1 MPTARN
7 NIVATLYDGRTIAYG
22 MATFLVNV
30 AGNYAI
36 TVTIARHRDTERV
49 LEYKLTTN
57 PITDPG
63 TPTSEVITA
72 NVVGCTLMGVGAGTT
87 ITVEVTASGF

>member
-1 MPTARN
+1 MGSTRH
-7 NIVATLYDGRTIAYG
+7 NIVATLYDGRTVAYG
-22 MATFLVNV
+22 TGTFVVTV

-36 TVTIARHRDTERV
+36 TVTIARLRDAERV
-49 LEYKLTTN
+49 LEYKLSTN

-63 TPTSEVITA
+63 TPTNEVITA
-72 NVVGCTLMGVGAGTT
+72 NVVGLTLMGVGAGTT

>member
-1 MPTARN
+1 MPSTRH
-7 NIVATLYDGRTIAYG
+7 NIVATLLDGRTIAYG
-22 MATFLVNV
+22 TATFLVTA

-49 LEYKLTTN
+49 LEYKLTAT
-57 PITDPG
+57 PICDPG
-63 TPTSEVITA
+63 TPTNEVITG

-87 ITVEVTASGF
+87 LIVEVTASGF